1 MRDPQSSSLSNA
13 CRRNCV
19 RELHREAPRFQ
30 CLPSS
35 VGLLEAFWR
44 MIGGSPCLCCPAN
57 VQLSLVSLLSARPKS
72 APLPSIEYADDKA
85 LLFICLKISVMLG
98 PLLRLFGESKC
109 KFTTRSKTFPAIR
122 PFFYY
127 GDYFGECRKKGFHK
141 NSNMCKYEFVP
152 IFLNVCYTNSF
163 YSAVYEIQRRGPAN
177 LY

>member
-72 APLPSIEYADDKA
+72 PRCQA
-85 LLFICLKISVMLG
+85 LNMLENKRHARTSFETFWRIKMQIYLQEAKNFQQSVHFFTMEITLENAERRDFTRIQIC
-98 PLLRLFGESKC
+98 
-109 KFTTRSKTFPAIR
+109 A
-122 PFFYY
+122 
-127 GDYFGECRKKGFHK
+127 
-141 NSNMCKYEFVP
+141 NM
-152 IFLNVCYTNSF
+152 
-163 YSAVYEIQRRGPAN
+163 N